1 MDKQKKIIIAAVV
14 VASLLGAVTA
24 YLIKNTGGGL
34 TAEQA
39 EQAKN
44 LCGFYSYDQKNPSAH
59 ASLGTEYHVQQ
70 WKAFETRNGPT
81 GAKNIDEF
89 CAPYK

>member
-1 MDKQKKIIIAAVV
+1 MDKQKKIIIIAVIG
-14 VASLLGAVTA
+14 ASLLGALSA
-24 YLIKNTGGGL
+24 YLIKSAGGGL
-34 TAEQA
+34 TAEQK
-39 EQAKN
+39 EHAKT
-44 LCGFYSYDQKNPSAH
+44 LCGFYSYDLKNPSAH

-70 WKAFETRNGPT
+70 WQAFEAKNGPT